1 METRITK
8 NAKNPTILLVGSGG
22 MLGQDVLQV
31 LKERGFSVVS
41 YTRAELD
48 ITDKQSVESLC
59 DTDFDIVVN
68 CAAYTNVDAAE
79 DDREMCHL
87 VNVQGVQNLIAL
99 CRRKGATLVHFSTDY
114 VFDGTKTSYGES
126 DTKNPIN
133 YYGLTKAEAEDL
145 IVASLDT
152 YYILRT
158 SWLFGHGG
166 KNFVETILRLA
177 REKESLSVV
186 HDQQGSPTSTTD
198 LSEKLLEILTMPY
211 GIYHLTNSGVC
222 TWYEYASE
230 IVRQAGISVTI
241 TPCTSLEYPQ
251 KAQRP
256 KYSVLRNGK
265 VSEMRSWQEAL
276 QAYLKSV

>member
-1 METRITK
+1 METKVTK
-8 NAKNPTILLVGSGG
+8 NLEESTILLIGSGG

-31 LKERGFSVVS
+31 LRSAGCQVVA

-48 ITDKQSVESLC
+48 ITDKRSVETLS
-59 DTDFDIVVN
+59 DTDFDTVIN

-79 DDREMCHL
+79 DDREACRL
-87 VNVQGVQNLIAL
+87 VNVQGVQNLVAL
-99 CRRKGATLVHFSTDY
+99 CQRSGATFVHFSTDY

-126 DTKNPIN
+126 DAKNPIN
-133 YYGLTKAEAEDL
+133 YYGSTKAEAEDL
-145 IVASLDT
+145 IEASLDA

-166 KNFVETILRLA
+166 KNFVETILRLT
-177 REKESLSVV
+177 RERGVLSVV
-186 HDQQGSPTSTTD
+186 HDQQGSPTSTND

-230 IVRQAGISVTI
+230 IVKQADIPANI

-265 VSEMRSWQEAL
+265 VSKMRSWQEAL
-276 QAYLKSV
+276 KAYLKTV